1 MDIPRIRSEVLQATT
16 KFALVE
22 AHPTNEGGVFVKAG
36 LQTSVGNMYIAAIH
50 FQEYPNRMPSVWIT
64 KPLIRDGSPHRY
76 NAGNICYLHPSMW
89 NPGRHD
95 LTFVLGRI
103 AKWLNKYD
111 IWCIRGQWPGAEV
124 KH

>member
-22 AHPTNEGGVFVKAG
+22 AHPTNDGGVFVKAG
-36 LQTSVGNMYIAAIH
+36 LQTSVGNTYIVAIY
-50 FQEYPNRMPSVWIT
+50 FQGYPNQMPSAYIT
-64 KPLIRDGSPHRY
+64 RPALRNGSPHRY
-76 NAGNICYLHPSMW
+76 DAGNLCYLHPSMW

-95 LTFVLGRI
+95 LTFVLGRVS
-103 AKWLNKYD
+103 KWLNKYD
-111 IWCIRGQWPGAEV
+111 IWCLRGRWPGAEV

>member
-1 MDIPRIRSEVLQATT
+1 MDIQRIRSEVLQATT

-22 AHPTNEGGVFVKAG
+22 IHPTNDGDVFVKAG
-36 LQTSVGNMYIAAIH
+36 LQTSAGNMYIAAIN
-50 FQEYPNRMPSVWIT
+50 FEDYPSRMPAVFIS
-64 KPLIRDGSPHRY
+64 KPALRSDSPHCYR
-76 NAGNICYLHPSMW
+76 AGNICYLHPSMW
-89 NPGRHD
+89 NPGLHN

-111 IWCIRGQWPGAEV
+111 IWCVKHRWPGAEV

>member
-22 AHPTNEGGVFVKAG
+22 AHPTNDGGVFVKAG
-36 LQTSVGNMYIAAIH
+36 LQTSVGNMYIAAIY
-50 FQEYPNRMPSVWIT
+50 FKEYPNRMPRVFIT
-64 KPLIRDGSPHRY
+64 KPVIRDGSPHRY
-76 NAGNICYLHPSMW
+76 AAGNICYLHPSMW
-89 NPGRHD
+89 NPGRHA

-111 IWCIRGQWPGAEV
+111 IWCLRGQWPGAEV